1 MSARQ
6 LRGAQDLIAA
16 FAVLRYIP
24 ASGRGVCPLAGSRR
38 GLSAIFLVRLRLPGS
53 AASVRGVCL
62 AGSRSGLSAI
72 FQVRLRLPS
81 SAFIRASVR
90 GVCLFAGSRSTLS
103 ATTILVRL
111 RLPGCSAFGGNV
123 TSDTTRIFIG
133 YVYRSLLRVR
143 VWSFPKLTVTILVS
157 RYSVFYVLEA
167 DSKCFHA

>member
-1 MSARQ
+1 MSVRQ

-24 ASGRGVCPLAGSRR
+24 ASGRGVCPLAGSRS

-53 AASVRGVCL
+53 AGSVRGVCL
-62 AGSRSGLSAI
+62 PAGSRSGLSAI
-72 FQVRLRLPS
+72 FLVRLRLPS
-81 SAFIRASVR
+81 SAGSIR
-90 GVCLFAGSRSTLS
+90 GVCLFAGSRSGLS
-103 ATTILVRL
+103 ATFLVRL
-111 RLPGCSAFGGNV
+111 RPPGSAFGGNV

-133 YVYRSLLRVR
+133 YVYRSLPRAR
-143 VWSFPKLTVTILVS
+143 VWSFPKLIVTILVS